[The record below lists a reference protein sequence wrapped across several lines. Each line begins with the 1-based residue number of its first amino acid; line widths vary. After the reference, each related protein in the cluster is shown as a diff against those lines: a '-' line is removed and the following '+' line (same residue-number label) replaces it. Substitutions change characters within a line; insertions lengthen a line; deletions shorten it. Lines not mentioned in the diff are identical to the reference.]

1 MSGGSGRNGRGFL
14 QCCAKRSGAPTQ
26 LYPPRHSTELKAHGD
41 GGGEREGERETAPR
55 FGFVRWVFKKRKKK
69 NDFQLENEKP
79 TALHLFSPGAAPERS
94 ADAAQSGRPQIA
106 VSKSRPCDTAGEG
119 RSLPSPRHPEPRRD
133 PSGGAVPPR
142 GRCGVTPPGPIPSLQ
157 PLQRT
162 APTNK
167 GIEPLKPPHCP
178 PPRRPQPAGLSRSL
192 SQFNYYYA

>member
-1 MSGGSGRNGRGFL
+1 M
-14 QCCAKRSGAPTQ
+14 
-26 LYPPRHSTELKAHGD
+26 
-41 GGGEREGERETAPR
+41 EGERGKEKGRQLRALGL
-55 FGFVRWVFKKRKKK
+55 FGGFLRKGKKK

-94 ADAAQSGRPQIA
+94 ADAAQSGRPHIA

-192 SQFNYYYA
+192 SQFNYYYV